1 MAKLT
6 LADLS
11 SLENQTSAISTINAN
26 SALIETALENTLSRD
41 GTSPNA
47 MEANLDM
54 NNNRILNLP
63 EPVADQEPVRL
74 MDIQGFVDDAED
86 AAADAE
92 AALASFSDIWLGNS
106 TADPTLD
113 LNGSALDGGEI
124 YYNTVVARLRV
135 YKVGTGWVD
144 VAPFEDLVLIAG
156 YVLAAAASAT
166 AALTSENNAA
176 DSAADALADRIAA
189 GVSAIAAAGSAT
201 QAEVARDIAI
211 AKAAEAAASAAT
223 ASTHKDTALAAAT
236 AAEAALD
243 SFDDRYLGEKG
254 APPLLD
260 NDGNALVPGALYYD
274 AGSSTLKFYNG
285 TIWVTLSNTGL
296 ERVQDDIDPHLGNDL
311 DLNGFDIIGTGNIII
326 DGDIDITG
334 FIHAAGGTIDFDSN
348 VNIDGTFNVEGATT
362 IDDTLDVSGAVDIV
376 GTLDVAGATVIDDTF
391 RVTGLVDFDNNVNM
405 DGTLQVDLGATF
417 SSTVNIVG
425 QLDGTTAIF
434 SGLVDA
440 SDVTVDDEAY
450 GVGWNGSVEVP
461 TKNAVYDQM
470 EAYNTTIT
478 TAFNDHLADT
488 VDAHD
493 ASAISFSPTG
503 ALASTDV
510 QAALAELD
518 TEKQPIDADLTS
530 WAAIVRASGFDTFV
544 ATPSLANLG
553 SLLTDEAA
561 GLITFMTTPS
571 SANLRSLLTDE
582 SGTGAAYFQGGDLGT
597 PSAGVG
603 TNLTGIPLS
612 AIIDSTSEA
621 LGVGSLE
628 VGHASDTTIT
638 RVSAGKIAV
647 EGSNVLMESGNAHKK
662 ALVFILDGGGV
673 AITTGIKA
681 DIRVPWACTI
691 TKQSVI
697 ADVSG
702 SIVLDIWKDT
712 YANYPPVV
720 GDTITASAKPT
731 LSSAIT
737 AEDSTLTGWTTS
749 IAAGDTLRINVDSA
763 STLTRVTLTLEVTLT
778 Q

>member
-124 YYNTVVARLRV
+124 YYNTNTARLRV

-530 WAAIVRASGFDTFV
+530 WAAVVRASGFDTFV

-731 LSSAIT
+731 LSSAT
-737 AEDSTLTGWTTS
+737 KTEDSTLTGWTTS